1 MQNKTRGMK
10 TPKAQTTEE
19 SMPQQAL
26 HRHEE
31 VTRNLKVIR
40 PDQDPEEIELGNDE
54 FKFFDEDVAD
64 ELALIRREGQE
75 AAAKFN
81 TRLEGVS
88 RSVRTVTVEVEGV
101 KKDAATVRDYVRGL
115 SRRVNETTTVL
126 NDNSQKLW
134 ERISDVR
141 DELMFDLGIE
151 RDTNLAMDARIR
163 ALTEHAR
170 AQAQQPL
177 AQEPAW
183 EKLLLYFATAGTVL
197 CVLGLA
203 IKFLF

>member
-1 MQNKTRGMK
+1 
-10 TPKAQTTEE
+10 
-19 SMPQQAL
+19 MPQQAL